1 LLAAV
6 EAAPIVWAY
15 VAFESE
21 TTLLKSQFQSQVP
34 GGDLLTVT
42 GNWRLQ
48 RLARHVATN
57 LEDSLSLARAAQVCG
72 LERTYFCRF
81 FRARVGMSFSEWTR
95 RVRVERAK
103 ALLRGE
109 HRSVL
114 AVALAVGYRDI
125 TTFERNFR
133 RCERLSPAEYRK
145 LQRTTRLGGITI
157 GADESTR
164 IAET

>member
-1 LLAAV
+1 MSDASFPSSLRG
-6 EAAPIVWAY
+6 
-15 VAFESE
+15 SE
-21 TTLLKSQFQSQVP
+21 
-34 GGDLLTVT
+34 LLTAT
-42 GNWRLQ
+42 GNWRLH
-48 RLARHVATN
+48 RLIRHVEGN
-57 LEDSLSLARAAQVCG
+57 VEDSLSLARAAQICG

-81 FRARVGMSFSEWTR
+81 FRTRVGISFSEWNR

-103 ALLRGE
+103 TLLRGE

-114 AVALAVGYRDI
+114 AVALAVGYKDI

-133 RCERLSPAEYRK
+133 RCEQLSPAEYRK
-145 LQRTTRLGGITI
+145 LQRPKRIRGITT